1 MTNIESRTGA
11 RQPDEFKIQLILP
24 GQHNGG
30 RGSLDLTGAYT
41 TALLGY
47 SPDYGVFVAWEASL
61 HATFG
66 YSSTVQVRE
75 ALLQYANGFGWAV
88 GSPRRVGRGIE
99 VSVAFTPG
107 NLLHYLK
114 LERESQLRVLSGV
127 EREAFLLSRTPNI
140 HAS

>member
-1 MTNIESRTGA
+1 MKLDHAGPYPVTGLRSHLLMDLDKYRVVHRA

-24 GQHNGG
+24 RILRRGPRLTRPNRGVHN
-30 RGSLDLTGAYT
+30 SAF
-41 TALLGY
+41 GY

-88 GSPRRVGRGIE
+88 AYPAGLAG
-99 VSVAFTPG
+99 A
-107 NLLHYLK
+107 LK
-114 LERESQLRVLSGV
+114 CR
-127 EREAFLLSRTPNI
+127 
-140 HAS
+140 